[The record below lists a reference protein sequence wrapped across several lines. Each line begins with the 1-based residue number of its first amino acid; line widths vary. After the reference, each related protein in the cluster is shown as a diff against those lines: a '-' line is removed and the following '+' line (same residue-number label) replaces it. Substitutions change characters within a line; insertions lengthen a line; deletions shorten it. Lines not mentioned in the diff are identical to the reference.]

1 MFITAMARSEAAKQ
15 VKLGFWVAAGFW
27 VFGLV
32 AIIILVLILR
42 AMGSNY

>member
-1 MFITAMARSEAAKQ
+1 MPKSEAARQ

-32 AIIILVLILR
+32 AVIIVILILKSV
-42 AMGSNY
+42 GSK